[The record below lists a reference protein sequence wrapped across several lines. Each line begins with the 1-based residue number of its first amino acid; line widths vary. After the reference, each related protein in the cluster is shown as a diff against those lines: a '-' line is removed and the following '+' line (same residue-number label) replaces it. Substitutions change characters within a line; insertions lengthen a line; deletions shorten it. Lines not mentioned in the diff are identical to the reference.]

1 MSTQTALPSAIDDPA
16 PPAAAAPVSGRRR
29 SRVLRTLMAA
39 AVALAFILPLWWT
52 VASALRPQRET
63 FATISPVS
71 FWTLVPR
78 NLTLGNFGRL
88 FETGFGQALLNSA
101 IVTVGTL
108 VGGLFICATAAF
120 ALAVLRFPGR
130 TAFFAIMVVSFL
142 IPFDAI
148 AIPLLSI
155 FRGAG
160 LENSFLALILP
171 GIGNGLAVFLLRSFF
186 LGIPTEL
193 VEAARVEGLGWWGV
207 FWRIYL
213 PLSRPALIGAGLI
226 LFVFQWQAYLW
237 PLLIAPDPDMKVAP
251 VAIAQFAGQQ
261 GVDFGAIFA
270 GATMTALVPLLVLL
284 FFQRYFTQSVSAS
297 GLK

>member
-1 MSTQTALPSAIDDPA
+1 MGMVLLGSLIAALF
-16 PPAAAAPVSGRRR
+16 V
-29 SRVLRTLMAA
+29 
-39 AVALAFILPLWWT
+39 LPLWWA

-71 FWTLVPR
+71 LWTLLPR
-78 NLTLGNFGRL
+78 DVTLSNFTRL
-88 FETGFGQALLNSA
+88 FDTGFGRAMLNSSV
-101 IVTVGTL
+101 VTVGTL
-108 VGGLFICATAAF
+108 VGGLAICATAAF
-120 ALAVLRFPGR
+120 ALAVLHFPGR
-130 TAFFAIMVVSFL
+130 AVFFAVMVVSFL

-148 AIPLLSI
+148 AIPLMSI
-155 FRGAG
+155 FRGAH
-160 LENSFLALILP
+160 LDNSYLALILP
-171 GIGNGLAVFLLRSFF
+171 GIGNGFAVFLLRGFF
-186 LGIPTEL
+186 QGVPIEL
-193 VEAARVEGLGWWGV
+193 AEAARVDGLGWWGV

-237 PLLIAPDPDMKVAP
+237 PLLIAPDPQMKVAP

-270 GATMTALVPLLVLL
+270 GATMTALIPLLVLL

-297 GLK
+297 GLKG